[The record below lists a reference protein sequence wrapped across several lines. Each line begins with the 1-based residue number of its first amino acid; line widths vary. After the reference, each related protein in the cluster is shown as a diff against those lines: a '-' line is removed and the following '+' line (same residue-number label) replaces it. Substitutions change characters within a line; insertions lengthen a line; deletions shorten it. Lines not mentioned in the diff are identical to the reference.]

1 MKHRCLDSRLY
12 IFICSQEV
20 QMNHIP
26 LEHTHR
32 ACKTARYSSMN
43 QDWILECSTLHCSIS
58 WQQFMISCA
67 SHMFL
72 LTLESTSHGGGA
84 WSGNSVELSLK
95 CSQISAS
102 TSRLKSP
109 FNSSSGGTTAWLDTW
124 PFNFM
129 STILLHISLYFLI
142 VATMPGSQ
150 CLIAFSAWFWVC
162 WSARIRALITHHG

>member
-1 MKHRCLDSRLY
+1 M
-12 IFICSQEV
+12 QT
-20 QMNHIP
+20 NHIP
-26 LEHTHR
+26 LEHTCR
-32 ACKTARYSSMN
+32 ACRTAWYSMN

-72 LTLESTSHGGGA
+72 LTLESASHGGGA

-95 CSQISAS
+95 CSQISPS
-102 TSRLKSP
+102 TLRLKSP
-109 FNSSSGGTTAWLDTW
+109 FNSSSGHTTAWLDTW

-142 VATMPGSQ
+142 VATMPGSW
-150 CLIAFSAWFWVC
+150 CLIAFSAWF
-162 WSARIRALITHHG
+162 

>member
-1 MKHRCLDSRLY
+1 MKHQCLDSRLY

-20 QMNHIP
+20 QTNHIP

-58 WQQFMISCA
+58 QRQFMISCA
-67 SHMFL
+67 SCMFL
-72 LTLESTSHGGGA
+72 LTLESTSHSGA
-84 WSGNSVELSLK
+84 WSGNSVELSPK

-102 TSRLKSP
+102 TSRSKSP

-142 VATMPGSQ
+142 VATMPGSW
-150 CLIAFSAWFWVC
+150 CLIAFSAWF
-162 WSARIRALITHHG
+162 